1 MKKLLSIGVLV
12 ISLSVSAQGNL
23 QFNQVVLTE
32 FSGNYQ
38 NRFTAGSLTV
48 PANKVWKIEHSGFMN
63 YFNSPPV
70 PVSGGTFDHVAIGN
84 QIVYVPASIG
94 SSDLPL
100 WLGPGTYTV
109 TGYITSGSLQPC
121 EISISG
127 IEFNVVP

>member
-1 MKKLLSIGVLV
+1 MKKLIFIAICF
-12 ISLSVSAQGNL
+12 ISLQLFAQGNL

-70 PVSGGTFDHVAIGN
+70 PVSLSANDHVAIGN

-109 TGYITSGSLQPC
+109 TGYINSGSLQPC